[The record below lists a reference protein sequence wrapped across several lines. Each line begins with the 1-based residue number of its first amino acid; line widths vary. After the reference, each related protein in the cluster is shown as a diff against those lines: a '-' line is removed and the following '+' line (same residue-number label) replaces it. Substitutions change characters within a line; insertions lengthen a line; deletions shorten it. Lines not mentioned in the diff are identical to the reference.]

1 MSENASH
8 PSSPS
13 RSGNPSAPA
22 ALLRNSRDCKAYLL
36 SLPGGDAALHHAI
49 KQAKQSVHSQAG
61 AMVLKL
67 SSKCLHLV
75 QHPINYLV
83 QHPINYLLQQG
94 AKAAEHVQTCIQR
107 GLRLLTQSGSTSSGT
122 SGAGW

>member
-75 QHPINYLV
+75 QHPINYL
-83 QHPINYLLQQG
+83 LQQG